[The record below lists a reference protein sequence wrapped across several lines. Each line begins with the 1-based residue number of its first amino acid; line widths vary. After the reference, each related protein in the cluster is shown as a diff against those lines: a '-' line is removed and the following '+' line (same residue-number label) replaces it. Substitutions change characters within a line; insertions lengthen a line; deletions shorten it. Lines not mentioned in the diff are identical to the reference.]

1 MSSLSLR
8 LVLLLLGSLIS
19 LSPAQA
25 RLLVDQV
32 GRQVE
37 IPSRPQR
44 IVALMPSITEVV
56 FALGAD
62 SRLVGVTQYATTPPA
77 AARIAKVGSYVHL
90 DVERIIRLNPDLCL
104 AVRDGN
110 PKHVVDRLAG
120 FGIPVFVIDP
130 RTLEEVVESIRLL
143 GEALHCQPEAARIMT
158 EMNHILREVE
168 ASVAPLK
175 TRPRVFFQIDASPI
189 ISAGHNTFIDQLIVK
204 AGGVNLAAGP
214 TPYPRY
220 SWEDVLRLNPEVVI
234 ITSMAGGYSSEQL
247 KAGWRKWPQ
256 IPAVAANRVHV
267 VDADYF
273 DRPSLRL
280 FEGLRQLLEIIHPAP
295 RNLGTNHS
303 R

>member
-1 MSSLSLR
+1 MPFLCIRVFLIVFVSLMA
-8 LVLLLLGSLIS
+8 

-37 IPSRPQR
+37 IPQTPQR

-56 FALGAD
+56 FALGAGTQI
-62 SRLVGVTQYATTPPA
+62 VGVTQYATTPPA

-90 DVERIIRLNPDLCL
+90 DVERIVRLNPDLCL

-110 PKHVVDRLAG
+110 PKHVVDRLTTL
-120 FGIPVFVIDP
+120 GIPVFVIDP
-130 RTLEEVVESIRLL
+130 RDLKEVVESIQLL
-143 GEALHCQPEAARIMT
+143 GEVLHRQPEAARIAAD
-158 EMNHILREVE
+158 MNHILKEVE
-168 ASVAPLK
+168 TTVAQI
-175 TRPRVFFQIDASPI
+175 TTTPRVFFQIDASPI

-204 AGGVNLAAGP
+204 AGGINLAAGP

-220 SWEDVLRLNPEVVI
+220 SWEDVLRLNPEVVV
-234 ITSMAGGYSSEQL
+234 ITSMAGGYSSDQL
-247 KAGWRKWPQ
+247 KAGWNKWSQ
-256 IPAVAANRVHV
+256 IPAVAADRVHV
-267 VDADYF
+267 VEADYF

-280 FEGLRQLLEIIHPAP
+280 FEGLRQLLAIIHPASKDP
-295 RNLGTNHS
+295 GIEHS